1 MIRVISREKAPGPFT
16 DPLPSRRVLEIFHVT
31 APFFLL
37 ILGGTLAAHFR
48 LLPPQ
53 AVPALN
59 VFVLYFALPCM
70 LFRFG
75 ARTPFDQLV
84 NAPVFFAYATAG
96 IAMLVLFGATARYV
110 VHEPPRDA
118 VFGALAAAWS
128 NWGYMGFAL
137 LPALLGS
144 RAPAIIVAAGLADL
158 LVVVSGAL
166 ALAALA
172 SHRRGARSAFLGV
185 LRNPLVWAIVSGGAF
200 SAAELPLP
208 HVLDALTRLLG
219 EAAVPVALFTIGVS
233 LYRPGTRIARTEVF
247 VIAGAKLLV
256 HPYVALLIAA
266 YAFRL
271 EPLEVRTLALC
282 AALPCAGTAF
292 LFAERGAA
300 NAERIAAAILVST
313 ALAFFSF
320 SALGWAFGVS
330 VGQ

>member
-1 MIRVISREKAPGPFT
+1 M
-16 DPLPSRRVLEIFHVT
+16 LEIFHVT

-37 ILGGTLAAHFR
+37 ILCGYLAARFR

-75 ARTPFDQLV
+75 ARTPFAQLV

-96 IAMLVLFGATARYV
+96 IAMLVLFGATARFV
-110 VHEPPRDA
+110 VHEPARDA
-118 VFGALAAAWS
+118 VYGALATAWS

-137 LPALLGS
+137 LPALLGP
-144 RAPAIIVAAGLADL
+144 RVAAIIVAAGLADL

-166 ALAALA
+166 ACAALA
-172 SHRRGARSAFLGV
+172 SRRGGV
-185 LRNPLVWAIVSGGAF
+185 RPVLFGMLRNPLVWAIVAGGAF
-200 SAAELPLP
+200 SAAETPLP
-208 HVLDALTRLLG
+208 HVLDELTRLLG

-266 YAFRL
+266 TVFRL
-271 EPLEVRTLALC
+271 EPLEVRTLALA

-292 LFAERGAA
+292 LFAERGGA

-313 ALAFFSF
+313 VLAFFSF
-320 SALGWAFGVS
+320 AALSWAFGVS
-330 VGQ
+330 LGR